1 MGCGPGGRLLA
12 MDIYS
17 FDFKLGHI
25 AKHVQ
30 LPPVPQLGD
39 MSGLPREERLPPL
52 LVVNIQLPDYPVS
65 DLPTSR
71 RVLYHLAPRHVPA
84 TTLTNVSG
92 LHAGMLAHTRAFKQL
107 SRSSMYQQDCS

>member
-1 MGCGPGGRLLA
+1 

-65 DLPTSR
+65 GSLASLP
-71 RVLYHLAPRHVPA
+71 PRP
-84 TTLTNVSG
+84 
-92 LHAGMLAHTRAFKQL
+92 HTRP
-107 SRSSMYQQDCS
+107 SHRSHERVGPACMYTRSHSYIQAMIPCSMCSTDRS

>member
-1 MGCGPGGRLLA
+1 

-65 DLPTSR
+65 GSLASLP
-71 RVLYHLAPRHVPA
+71 PRPTHAPA
-84 TTLTNVSG
+84 TALTNVSG
-92 LHAGMLAHTRAFKQL
+92 LHARILAHTRTFKQ
-107 SRSSMYQQDCS
+107 